1 MNLLA
6 TWNAVFV
13 KKKAIWRLT
22 APIPE
27 FVVEH
32 SYCDA
37 DPDPVPNV
45 STDPSSTPAASS
57 DMPSEFD
64 NNNFI
69 NFYCAI
75 ININFQFLTG
85 ECGTISALPTFT
97 WSTLT
102 LASCCFVQ
110 INRNSVLVSFI
121 KSRFSCIHFL
131 ITLTQLSIAAI
142 ASDWPFSSAGLKD
155 T

>member
-6 TWNAVFV
+6 AWNAVFV
-13 KKKAIWRLT
+13 KRKAKWRLT

-45 STDPSSTPAASS
+45 FTDPSSTPAASS

-64 NNNFI
+64 SQGDNNNNNFI

-75 ININFQFLTG
+75 ITINFQLRI
-85 ECGTISALPTFT
+85 TI
-97 WSTLT
+97 WS
-102 LASCCFVQ
+102 
-110 INRNSVLVSFI
+110 
-121 KSRFSCIHFL
+121 
-131 ITLTQLSIAAI
+131 
-142 ASDWPFSSAGLKD
+142 
-155 T
+155 